1 VKFIGGAWIE
11 GEESGL
17 SDRSV
22 RDIIA
27 KAKTTV
33 TS

>member
-22 RDIIA
+22 HEIVAQA
-27 KAKTTV
+27 KATV